1 MTLIASVLFL
11 SALAVSILAIAR
23 TIGHAM
29 PRILEIIEGEFQPV
43 LATQRK
49 VIYGTI
55 RVQQKQSAQ
64 VVAFRHP
71 ACVEREFQL
80 AA

>member
-1 MTLIASVLFL
+1 MTLVASVLFL
-11 SALAVSILAIAR
+11 SALAVSVLAIFH

-29 PRILEIIEGEFQPV
+29 PRICEIIEAEFEPV
-43 LATQRK
+43 MLTQRK
-49 VIYGTI
+49 VTFGTI

-64 VVAFRHP
+64 VVVLRQAVR
-71 ACVEREFQL
+71 VDREFQL